1 MWPLSEN
8 LTSLHFEKTPIKM
21 HWIKNAYHKNIL
33 MQLFN
38 PLVNNETKAPIEKT
52 KEPTDFSLNVVR
64 KNICKVLT

>member
-1 MWPLSEN
+1 
-8 LTSLHFEKTPIKM
+8 M

-64 KNICKVLT
+64 KNICKVLTWIYINICIIYVVIVI